1 MQNLENTFANP
12 ALMANEG
19 YQAPQNFLILG
30 LGESGM
36 AMAKWCLRNGAAVR
50 LADTRETQQLSE
62 CQKAWLSELEYAGL
76 KDMHF
81 GPLNETLLEGIEVI
95 GISPG
100 LSPIQEP
107 AQSFLDKAKVAQ
119 VDIWSEIEFFARAI
133 AAMERM
139 AQSESQ
145 IYKPSILAITGTNG
159 KTTTTALTGQ
169 LCERAGKKVAIAGNI
184 SPAALDKLISCL
196 EQADQLTDMP
206 DIWVLEL
213 SSFQL
218 VYTYSLN
225 ATAATVLNI
234 TQDHLDWH
242 GDMQSY
248 AQAKA
253 NIFGVDT
260 VCILNRDD
268 ASYATV
274 FIHYDR

>member
-30 LGESGM
+30 LGESGL

-62 CQKAWLSELEYAGL
+62 RQKAWLSELEYAGL

-81 GPLNETLLEGIEVI
+81 GPLNEALLEGIEVI

-133 AAMERM
+133 AAMERI
-139 AQSESQ
+139 AQSKSQ
-145 IYKPSILAITGTNG
+145 VYKPSILAITGTNG
-159 KTTTTALTGQ
+159 KTTTTA
-169 LCERAGKKVAIAGNI
+169 
-184 SPAALDKLISCL
+184 
-196 EQADQLTDMP
+196 
-206 DIWVLEL
+206 
-213 SSFQL
+213 
-218 VYTYSLN
+218 
-225 ATAATVLNI
+225 
-234 TQDHLDWH
+234 
-242 GDMQSY
+242 
-248 AQAKA
+248 
-253 NIFGVDT
+253 
-260 VCILNRDD
+260 
-268 ASYATV
+268 
-274 FIHYDR
+274 